1 VTNRRESTRG
11 TAEDPG
17 RGSLVGRADALRLV
31 DKTLDRAGKGAFQLL
46 ELVGEPGVGKS
57 RLLAEAVSTARGRA
71 MLTLVGR
78 ASEFER
84 DAPLAAI
91 ADALDDHLEM
101 LSDRQLARLSEGER
115 RLLGSVFAG
124 IAADVPA
131 VAPDRY
137 RLFRAVRGLLELLA
151 ESGGLV
157 LVLDDVHWAD
167 ESSVELLDHLLRHA
181 PRGRM
186 VVAVAYRP
194 GQASPQLTAALG
206 LAPPARRV
214 RLDVSPL
221 SEQET
226 EELLGPEVSRTRR
239 QWLYEASGGNPF
251 YLEALSKM
259 DDGRVPAQ
267 RHTAAEVLASMTA
280 EVPDTVRAALLME
293 LTSLSDNGQLVAKAA
308 AVVGD
313 EFEPAAVAAAGE
325 IAEAEALTAL
335 DELVARDVVRP
346 DASRFRFRHPLVR
359 HAAYASAKAGW
370 RMGAHGRAAH
380 FLRGK
385 GAQPQMLAH
394 HVVNSAP
401 FGDLASV
408 TELASAAQAVVS
420 RAPATAAHWLGNA
433 LRLLP
438 DNAAT
443 RPKRCDLLLALCNAQ
458 LSSGQ
463 LSAGRETARE
473 ALQLLPAEDLA
484 RRAIAAR
491 LCATMERMLGSREA
505 AKTVLLAE
513 LRKLPDALVVE
524 AAPLYLRLA
533 VEYVGTGEAAECA
546 RMLAE
551 MAKLEHLDP
560 PTAFAKAALGVMPAY
575 IAGDIPGAMDLLD
588 EVDRLM
594 SGLTVAEIAPWM
606 DITAWLCWA
615 ELMVGR
621 HAQAVTRL
629 ERVIEIARSTGQQ
642 FVLAYLLA
650 AKAFALGRLGRLT
663 EAVPIA
669 EEACDIARLV
679 DSGDAQTMALTAQ
692 SLVLAWS
699 GEYPAAL
706 KAASESARNNSQP
719 SKVYWSVLSGCA
731 RSLVLIYSR
740 DLEAGRAA
748 VLAACDEFES
758 EGVRDETL
766 MLICLEAIAH
776 AEAIAGNPSAG
787 LPLADRAEA
796 IRHPN
801 HEVNVAVAN
810 LIRAHALSGVDPAAS
825 AELSLRSAETLAN
838 LDYRLEE
845 GRARLRAGQSLAAAG
860 DRAAGLKQ
868 LAMAAE
874 LFAGAGARG
883 LHAQS
888 AEAQR
893 RLGQRVP
900 VPRAGRRQELPFGLS
915 QREFEVARLVVE
927 GRTNA
932 QIADRLSL
940 SLRTV
945 ETHLTRVFGKT
956 GVPARG
962 GLGRVL
968 GPYLDQN

>member
-1 VTNRRESTRG
+1 MTGRRERTRG

-17 RGSLVGRADALRLV
+17 RATLVGRADALRLV
-31 DKTLDRAGKGAFQLL
+31 DKTLDRAGKGTFQLL

-57 RLLAEAVSTARGRA
+57 RLLAEAVSAARGRA
-71 MLTLVGR
+71 MLTLLGR

-91 ADALDDHLEM
+91 ADALDDHLET
-101 LSDRQLARLSEGER
+101 LPERQLTRLSEGER

-124 IAADVPA
+124 IGADVPA
-131 VAPDRY
+131 EAPDRY

-181 PRGRM
+181 PRGRI

-194 GQASPQLTAALG
+194 GQASPQLSAALG
-206 LAPPARRV
+206 LAQPARRV
-214 RLDVSPL
+214 RVDVSPL
-221 SEQET
+221 TEQET
-226 EELLGPEVSRTRR
+226 EELLGPEVNRTRR

-251 YLEALSKM
+251 YLEALSRM
-259 DDGRVPAQ
+259 NNGRVPAP
-267 RHTAAEVLASMTA
+267 RDTASEAFASMTA
-280 EVPDTVRAALLME
+280 EVPDAVRAALLLE
-293 LTSLSDNGQLVAKAA
+293 LTSLSAHGQLVAKAA

-325 IAEAEALTAL
+325 IAESDALTAL

-346 DASRFRFRHPLVR
+346 DAARFRFRHPLVR

-401 FGDLASV
+401 FGDLVSV
-408 TELASAAQAVVS
+408 SELASAAQAVVS

-438 DNAAT
+438 ENEAT
-443 RPKRCDLLLALCNAQ
+443 RPTRCNLLLALANAQ

-463 LSAGRETARE
+463 LSGGRETARE
-473 ALQLLPAEDLA
+473 ALALLPVEDLA
-484 RRAIAAR
+484 RRAVAAR

-505 AKTVLLAE
+505 AKAVLLAE
-513 LRKLPDALVVE
+513 LRKLPNPLVVE

-533 VEYVGTGEAAECA
+533 VEYIGTGEAAECA

-551 MAKLEHLDP
+551 MAKLDHLDP
-560 PTAFAKAALGVMPAY
+560 ATAFATAALGVMPAY
-575 IAGDIPGAMDLLD
+575 ITGDIPGALDLLD

-594 SGLTVAEIAPWM
+594 SQLTVPEIAPWM

-615 ELMVGR
+615 EMMVGR
-621 HAQAVTRL
+621 HAPALTRL
-629 ERVIEIARSTGQQ
+629 ERAIEIARATGQQ

-650 AKAFALGRLGRLT
+650 AKAFALGRLGRLA
-663 EAVPIA
+663 EAQPIA

-679 DSGDAQTMALTAQ
+679 GAPEAQTMALTAQ

-706 KAASESARNNSQP
+706 KAASESARNNQQP

-740 DLEAGRAA
+740 DLEAGRPA
-748 VLAACDEFES
+748 VLAACEEFES

-766 MLICLEAIAH
+766 LLICLEAMAH
-776 AEAIAGNPSAG
+776 AEAIAGNPSAA
-787 LPLADRAEA
+787 LPLVDRADA
-796 IRHPN
+796 IRHPD
-801 HEVNVAVAN
+801 HEVNVAVAD
-810 LIRAHALSGVDPAAS
+810 LIRAHALSVADPAAS
-825 AELSLRSAETLAN
+825 AKLALQSAETLAG

-845 GRARLRAGQSLAAAG
+845 GRARLRAGQSLATSG

-868 LAMAAE
+868 LATAAE
-874 LFAGAGARG
+874 LFATAGARG
-883 LHAQS
+883 LHAQA

-915 QREFEVARLVVE
+915 QREFEVARLVVD

-932 QIADRLSL
+932 QIAERLSL

-945 ETHLTRVFGKT
+945 ETHLTRIFSKT

-968 GPYLDQN
+968 GPYLDQS

>member
-1 VTNRRESTRG
+1 VTGRRERSRG

-17 RGSLVGRADALRLV
+17 RALLVGRADALRLV
-31 DKTLDRAGKGAFQLL
+31 DKTLDRAGKGTFQLL

-57 RLLAEAVSTARGRA
+57 RLLAEAVAAARAKG
-71 MLTLVGR
+71 MLTLLGR

-91 ADALDDHLEM
+91 ADALDDHLET
-101 LSDRQLARLSEGER
+101 LPERQLTRLTEGER

-124 IAADVPA
+124 ITADLPA

-181 PRGRM
+181 PRGRI

-194 GQASPQLTAALG
+194 GQASPQLSATLAL
-206 LAPPARRV
+206 AQPTRRV
-214 RLDVSPL
+214 RVDVSPL
-221 SEQET
+221 TEQET
-226 EELLGPEVSRTRR
+226 DELLGPDVNRTRR

-251 YLEALSKM
+251 YLDALSRM
-259 DDGRVPAQ
+259 NNGRVPPP
-267 RHTAAEVLASMTA
+267 RDTASEDLASMTA
-280 EVPDTVRAALLME
+280 EVPDAVRAALLLE
-293 LTSLSDNGQLVAKAA
+293 LNSLSAHGQLVAKAA

-325 IAEAEALTAL
+325 IPEADALTAL

-346 DASRFRFRHPLVR
+346 DAARFRFRHPLVR

-401 FGDLASV
+401 FGDLVSV

-420 RAPATAAHWLGNA
+420 RAPATAANWLGNA

-438 DNAAT
+438 ENEAT
-443 RPKRCDLLLALCNAQ
+443 RPRRSDLLLALTNAQ

-463 LSAGRETARE
+463 LSGGRETARE
-473 ALQLLPAEDLA
+473 ALALLPADDLA

-505 AKTVLLAE
+505 AKAVLLAE
-513 LRKLPDALVVE
+513 LRRLPNPLVVE

-533 VEYVGTGEAAECA
+533 VEYVGTGEAAECV

-551 MAKLEHLDP
+551 MAKLDHLDP
-560 PTAFAKAALGVMPAY
+560 ATAFATAALGVQPAY
-575 IAGDIPGAMDLLD
+575 ITGDIPGALDLLD

-594 SGLTVAEIAPWM
+594 SQLTVAEIAPWM
-606 DITAWLCWA
+606 DTTAWLCWA

-621 HAQAVTRL
+621 HAQALTRL
-629 ERVIEIARSTGQQ
+629 ERVTEIARATGQQ

-650 AKAFALGRLGRLT
+650 AKAFALGRLGRLV
-663 EAVPIA
+663 EALPIA

-679 DSGDAQTMALTAQ
+679 DSGEAQTMALTAQ

-706 KAASESARNNSQP
+706 KAASESAAKNQP

-740 DLEAGRAA
+740 DLEAGRPA

-766 MLICLEAIAH
+766 LLICLEAMAH
-776 AEAIAGNPSAG
+776 AEAIAGNPSAA
-787 LPLADRAEA
+787 LPLADRADA
-796 IRHPN
+796 IRHPD
-801 HEVNVAVAN
+801 HEVNVAVAD
-810 LIRAHALSGVDPAAS
+810 LIRAHALSAADPAAS
-825 AELSLRSAETLAN
+825 AKLALQSAETLAS
-838 LDYRLEE
+838 LEYRLEE
-845 GRARLRAGQSLAAAG
+845 GRARLRAGQSLATSG
-860 DRAAGLKQ
+860 DRAAGLRQ
-868 LAMAAE
+868 LAIAAE
-874 LFAGAGARG
+874 LFATAGARG
-883 LHAQS
+883 LHAQA

-915 QREFEVARLVVE
+915 QREFEVARLVVD

-932 QIADRLSL
+932 QIAERLSL

-945 ETHLTRVFGKT
+945 ETHLTRIFSKT

-968 GPYLDQN
+968 GPHLDQN

>member
-1 VTNRRESTRG
+1 MTNRRESTRG

-17 RGSLVGRADALRLV
+17 RVPLVGRADAMRLV
-31 DKTLDRAGKGAFQLL
+31 DKTLERAVKGAFQLL

-57 RLLAEAVSTARGRA
+57 RLLAEAVAAAHKRA

-91 ADALDDHLEM
+91 ADALDDHLET
-101 LSDRQLARLSEGER
+101 LSDRQLTRLSEAER

-124 IAADVPA
+124 IGADLPA
-131 VAPDRY
+131 EAPDRY

-181 PRGRM
+181 PRGRI

-194 GQASPQLTAALG
+194 GQASPLLTAALG

-214 RLDVSPL
+214 RVDVSPL
-221 SEQET
+221 TERET
-226 EELLGPEVSRTRR
+226 EELLGPDMNRTRR

-251 YLEALSKM
+251 YLDALSRM
-259 DDGRVPAQ
+259 NSRVPAP
-267 RHTAAEVLASMTA
+267 RDTASEAFASMTA

-293 LTSLSDNGQLVAKAA
+293 LTSLSENGQLVAKAA

-325 IAEAEALTAL
+325 ISEAEALTAL

-408 TELASAAQAVVS
+408 GELASAAQAVVS

-438 DNAAT
+438 ENEAT
-443 RPKRCDLLLALCNAQ
+443 RPTRCNLLLALCNAQ

-463 LSAGRETARE
+463 LNAGRESARE

-505 AKTVLLAE
+505 AKAVLLAE
-513 LRKLPDALVVE
+513 LRKLPNPLVVE

-533 VEYVGTGEAAECA
+533 VEYVGTGQAAECA

-551 MAKLEHLDP
+551 MAKLDHLDP
-560 PTAFAKAALGVMPAY
+560 ATAFATTALGVMPAY
-575 IAGDIPGAMDLLD
+575 ITGDIPGALDMLD

-594 SGLTVAEIAPWM
+594 SQLTVAEITPWM
-606 DITAWLCWA
+606 DTTAWLCWA

-621 HAQAVTRL
+621 HAQALTRL
-629 ERVIEIARSTGQQ
+629 DRVIEIARTTGQQ

-663 EAVPIA
+663 EAAPIA

-706 KAASESARNNSQP
+706 KAASESARNNNQP
-719 SKVYWSVLSGCA
+719 SKVYWSVLSDCA

-740 DLEAGRAA
+740 DLAAGRVA
-748 VLAACDEFES
+748 VLAACEEFETA
-758 EGVRDETL
+758 GVRDETL

-787 LPLADRAEA
+787 LPLADRADA
-796 IRHPN
+796 IRHPD
-801 HEVNVAVAN
+801 HEVNVAVAD
-810 LIRAHALSGVDPAAS
+810 LIRAHALSGVDPATS
-825 AELSLRSAETLAN
+825 AKLALQSAETLAN
-838 LDYRLEE
+838 LNYRLEE
-845 GRARLRAGQSLAAAG
+845 GRARLRGGQSLAASG
-860 DRAAGLKQ
+860 DRAGGLKQ
-868 LAMAAE
+868 LATAAE
-874 LFAGAGARG
+874 LFATAGARG
-883 LHAQS
+883 LHAQA

-915 QREFEVARLVVE
+915 QREFEVARLVVD

>member
-1 VTNRRESTRG
+1 VTNRRERTRG

-17 RGSLVGRADALRLV
+17 RAPLVGRVDALRSL
-31 DKTLDRAGKGAFQLL
+31 DKTLDRAVKGAFQLV

-57 RLLAEAVSTARGRA
+57 RLLAEAVAAARGKG

-91 ADALDDHLEM
+91 ADALDDHLET
-101 LSDRQLARLSEGER
+101 LPDRQLARLSDGER

-124 IAADVPA
+124 IATDAPA
-131 VAPDRY
+131 EAADRY
-137 RLFRAVRGLLELLA
+137 RLYRAVRGLLELLA
-151 ESGGLV
+151 ESGGMM

-167 ESSVELLDHLLRHA
+167 ESSVELLDHLLRHP
-181 PRGRM
+181 PRGRL

-194 GQASPQLTAALG
+194 GQASPLLVAALG
-206 LAPPARRV
+206 LAQPTRRV
-214 RLDVSPL
+214 RLDVAPL
-221 SEQET
+221 TEQET
-226 EELLGPEVSRTRR
+226 EELLGPDVNHTRR
-239 QWLYEASGGNPF
+239 RWLFEASGGNPF
-251 YLEALSKM
+251 YLEALSRM
-259 DDGRVPAQ
+259 NGGRVPAPREAQ
-267 RHTAAEVLASMTA
+267 SEAFPSMTA

-293 LTSLSDNGQLVAKAA
+293 LTSLSRIGQLVAKAA

-325 IAEAEALTAL
+325 IAESDALTAL

-346 DASRFRFRHPLVR
+346 DAARFRFRHPLVR
-359 HAAYASAKAGW
+359 HAAYASAMAGW

-401 FGDLASV
+401 FGDLKSV
-408 TELASAAQAVVS
+408 NELASAAQAVVS

-438 DNAAT
+438 DNEAT
-443 RPKRCDLLLALCNAQ
+443 RPTRCNLLLALGNAQ
-458 LSSGQ
+458 LTSGQ
-463 LSAGRETARE
+463 LGAGRDSARE
-473 ALQLLPAEDLA
+473 ALQLLPAEDLT

-491 LCATMERMLGSREA
+491 LCATTERMLGSREA
-505 AKTVLLAE
+505 AKAVLLAE
-513 LRKLPDALVVE
+513 LRKLPDPLMVE

-546 RMLAE
+546 RMLE
-551 MAKLEHLDP
+551 ELTKLDHLDP
-560 PTAFAKAALGVMPAY
+560 PTAFAATALGVMPAY
-575 IAGDIPGAMDLLD
+575 IAGDIPGALDRLD

-594 SGLTVAEIAPWM
+594 SQLTAAEITPWM
-606 DITAWLCWA
+606 DICAWLCWA

-621 HAQAVTRL
+621 HSSALARLDRVTEL
-629 ERVIEIARSTGQQ
+629 ARSTGQQ
-642 FVLAYLLA
+642 FVLAYLLS
-650 AKAFALGRLGRLT
+650 AKIFALGRMGRLA
-663 EAVPIA
+663 EAATVA

-679 DSGDAQTMALTAQ
+679 GSGDAQTIALTSQA
-692 SLVLAWS
+692 LVLAWA

-706 KAASESARNNSQP
+706 KAASEGAQANQP
-719 SKVYWSVLSGCA
+719 SKVYWSVLAGCM

-740 DLEAGRAA
+740 DLAAGRPA
-748 VLAACDEFES
+748 VEAACDEFEL

-787 LPLADRAEA
+787 LPLADRADA
-796 IRHPN
+796 IRHPD
-801 HEVNVAVAN
+801 HEVNVAIAD
-810 LIRAHALSGVDPAAS
+810 LIRAHAVSGSDPSTSARLALRAAD
-825 AELSLRSAETLAN
+825 TLTGP
-838 LDYRLEE
+838 DYRLEE

-860 DRAAGLKQ
+860 DRAGGLKQ
-868 LAMAAE
+868 LAIAAE
-874 LFAGAGARG
+874 LFATAGARG
-883 LHAQS
+883 LHAQ
-888 AEAQR
+888 ATEAQR

-900 VPRAGRRQELPFGLS
+900 VPRGGRRPELPFGLS
-915 QREFEVARLVVE
+915 TREFEVARLVVE

-932 QIADRLSL
+932 QIAERLSL

-968 GPYLDQN
+968 GPHLEN

>member
-1 VTNRRESTRG
+1 VTGRRERTRG

-17 RGSLVGRADALRLV
+17 RTPLVGRVDALRLV

-57 RLLAEAVSTARGRA
+57 RLLAEAVATARGKA

-84 DAPLAAI
+84 DAPLAAL
-91 ADALDDHLEM
+91 ADALDDHLET
-101 LSDRQLARLSEGER
+101 LSERQLARLSESER
-115 RLLGSVFAG
+115 RLLGSVFVG
-124 IAADVPA
+124 LSADASAEPA
-131 VAPDRY
+131 DRY

-181 PRGRM
+181 PRGRI

-194 GQASPQLTAALG
+194 GQASPQLSAALG
-206 LAPPARRV
+206 LAQPTRRV
-214 RLDVSPL
+214 RIDVAPL
-221 SEQET
+221 T
-226 EELLGPEVSRTRR
+226 EHEADELLGPDVNRMRR
-239 QWLYEASGGNPF
+239 QALYEASGGNPF
-251 YLEALSKM
+251 YLEALSRM
-259 DDGRVPAQ
+259 NNPHVPSPRDSEAF
-267 RHTAAEVLASMTA
+267 ASMTA
-280 EVPDTVRAALLME
+280 EVPETVRAALLLE
-293 LTSLSDNGQLVAKAA
+293 LTSLSGIGQLVAKAA

-325 IAEAEALTAL
+325 IAESEALNAL

-346 DASRFRFRHPLVR
+346 DAARFRFRHPLVR

-408 TELASAAQAVVS
+408 GELASAAQAIVS

-438 DNAAT
+438 DNEAT
-443 RPKRCDLLLALCNAQ
+443 RPTRCNLLLALANAQ
-458 LSSGQ
+458 LSAGQ
-463 LSAGRETARE
+463 LREGRAPARE
-473 ALQLLPAEDLA
+473 ALQLLPADDLA

-491 LCATMERMLGSREA
+491 LTATTERMLGSRQA
-505 AKTVLLAE
+505 AKAVLLAE
-513 LRKLPDALVVE
+513 LRRFPDPLVVE

-533 VEYVGTGEAAECA
+533 VEYIGTGEAAECA
-546 RMLAE
+546 RMLGE
-551 MAKLEHLDP
+551 MGKLDHLDP
-560 PTAFAKAALGVMPAY
+560 ATAFAAAGLGVMPAY
-575 IAGDIPGAMDLLD
+575 IAGDLPGALDLLD

-594 SGLTVAEIAPWM
+594 AQLTVAEITPWM
-606 DITAWLCWA
+606 DVTAWLCWG

-621 HAQAVTRL
+621 HSSALTRL
-629 ERVIEIARSTGQQ
+629 DRVIEIARSTGQQ

-650 AKAFALGRLGRLT
+650 AKAFALGRLGRLA
-663 EAVPIA
+663 EAAPLA

-679 DSGDAQTMALTAQ
+679 GSGEALTMALTSQA
-692 SLVLAWS
+692 LILAWA

-706 KAASESARNNSQP
+706 KAASEGATASQP
-719 SKVYWSVLSGCA
+719 SKVYWSVLAGCA

-740 DLEAGRAA
+740 DLPAGRPA
-748 VLAACDEFES
+748 VEAACEAFES
-758 EGVRDETL
+758 GGVRDETL
-766 MLICLEAIAH
+766 LLICLEAMAH

-787 LPLADRAEA
+787 LPLADRADA
-796 IRHPN
+796 IRHPD
-801 HEVNVAVAN
+801 HEVNVAVAD
-810 LIRAHALSGVDPAAS
+810 LIRAHALSSTDPATS
-825 AELSLRSAETLAN
+825 AKLALQSADTLAS

-845 GRARLRAGQSLAAAG
+845 GRARLRAGQSLAASG
-860 DRAAGLKQ
+860 DRAAGLRQ
-868 LAMAAE
+868 LAIAAE
-874 LFAGAGARG
+874 LFATVGARG
-883 LHAQS
+883 LHAQA

-900 VPRAGRRQELPFGLS
+900 VPRLGRRQELPFGLS
-915 QREFEVARLVVE
+915 AREFEVARLVVE

-932 QIADRLSL
+932 QIAERLSL

-968 GPYLDQN
+968 GPHLDQN